1 MFLLGKSHGWRNLA
15 RYGPWGRKESD
26 TTERLHVHQVGS
38 FLLKAVGEGSVPGIS
53 PCLIEGSPLHVI
65 FPLDIPVSVQTSPF
79 HKDASHTGLG
89 HTLIPHFNSITP
101 VQTLF
106 LFFIGVRTFVL
117 CTYLLRD
124 TQLKPEY
131 SPKDLLDKTWL
142 PWRFSYAERIW
153 EVGTWSSS
161 HCSWMTHAGDRNQN
175 SLSTHKTC
183 PHG

>member
-15 RYGPWGRKESD
+15 CYGPWGRKESD

-38 FLLKAVGEGSVPGIS
+38 SLLKAVGEGSVPGVS

-101 VQTLF
+101 VQTMF
-106 LFFIGVRTFVL
+106 LFFIAVRTFVS